1 MNIEDS
7 IVLAFEYD
15 GNVAGAVR
23 FDCEQLCVSG
33 QNEQRV

>member
-1 MNIEDS
+1 MNIENR

-23 FDCEQLCVSG
+23 SDCEQLCVFG